1 MHLLARFI
9 GVGVV
14 AHWLFNLQFIR
25 FGVGVGEYLLL
36 LAVLLAAMAIKLSVT
51 KQSITNYLHTLRM
64 SLVRE
69 EIKTSYTSLS
79 RIEKIL
85 TRLAG

>member
-1 MHLLARFI
+1 
-9 GVGVV
+9 V

-36 LAVLLAAMAIKLSVT
+36 LVTLLAAMAIKLSVT